1 MDFNI
6 KISKRKSS
14 SIRICIQTGEKEM
27 TVFGTEK
34 NLSKIVGG
42 IVFKFYKQRDR
53 NEKIDRK
60 YS

>member
-1 MDFNI
+1 MDINI
-6 KISKRKSS
+6 KISKKKSS
-14 SIRICIQTGEKEM
+14 SIRVCVQTGEKEM

-42 IVFKFYKQRDR
+42 IVFKFYKQSVI